1 MFKFIFFFLSLIPLY
16 LFSETKT
23 LTFAPLVTEDVEEI
37 NTQFL
42 PMIKYLEK
50 KLNVNIQIDYNSD
63 YNTLL
68 EKFIN
73 GKIDMAY
80 LGPLPYLTLEEKY
93 PNTMPLVNFKNEKG
107 EVSYTCSFVSFI
119 STEGSIENMTN
130 TKIALTQPLST
141 CGYLFVNDVLNNSNA
156 NIEKNKYKYLDRHDE
171 VALSVIRGDEFKYG
185 GLKTDIAQGFTHL
198 GLKEIVRSKEIPSFV
213 LVGNSKTLDN
223 NMLTNIKSTMLSIE
237 KEESLTWDKNIK
249 FGTKEIN
256 NADYDYLRKLVKSTK
271 ISHES
276 NF

>member
-1 MFKFIFFFLSLIPLY
+1 M
-16 LFSETKT
+16 
-23 LTFAPLVTEDVEEI
+23 
-37 NTQFL
+37 
-42 PMIKYLEK
+42 
-50 KLNVNIQIDYNSD
+50 
-63 YNTLL
+63 
-68 EKFIN
+68 
-73 GKIDMAY
+73 
-80 LGPLPYLTLEEKY
+80 
-93 PNTMPLVNFKNEKG
+93 
-107 EVSYTCSFVSFI
+107 
-119 STEGSIENMTN
+119 
-130 TKIALTQPLST
+130 
-141 CGYLFVNDVLNNSNA
+141 LNNSNT

-171 VALSVIRGDEFKYG
+171 VALSVIKDEFKYG
-185 GLKTDIAQGFTHL
+185 GLKTDIAQGYTHL

-256 NADYDYLRKLVKSTK
+256 NADYDYLRKLIKSTK

>member
-1 MFKFIFFFLSLIPLY
+1 MFKFIFLLSLFHLY
-16 LFSETKT
+16 LFSETRT
-23 LTFAPLVTEDVEEI
+23 LIFAPLITKDIEEI

-50 KLNVNIQIDYNSD
+50 KLNVKIQIDYNSD
-63 YNTLL
+63 YDALL

-171 VALSVIRGDEFKYG
+171 VALSVIRDEFKYG

-223 NMLTNIKSTMLSIE
+223 NMLINIKNSMLFVEE
-237 KEESLTWDKNIK
+237 KELSSWHKSMK

-256 NADYDYLRKLVKSTK
+256 NADYDYLRNLIKSTK
-271 ISHES
+271 ISYES

>member
-1 MFKFIFFFLSLIPLY
+1 MFKFIFLLSLFPLY
-16 LFSETKT
+16 LFSETRT
-23 LTFAPLVTEDVEEI
+23 LTFAPLVTKDIEEI

-50 KLNVNIQIDYNSD
+50 KLDVKIQIDYNSD
-63 YNTLL
+63 YDALL

-141 CGYLFVNDVLNNSNA
+141 CGYLFVNDVLNSSNT
-156 NIEKNKYKYLDRHDE
+156 NIEKNKYRYVNRHDT
-171 VALSVIRGDEFKYG
+171 VALSVIRGEFKYG
-185 GLKTDIAQGFTHL
+185 GLRTDIAEEYSHL
-198 GLKEIVRSKEIPSFV
+198 GLKEIVRSKSIPSFM

-223 NMLTNIKSTMLSIE
+223 DMLTNIKNNMILIEE
-237 KEESLTWDKNIK
+237 KELSTWHKSMK
-249 FGTKEIN
+249 FGAKEAN
-256 NADYDYLRKLVKSTK
+256 NSDYDYLRKIIKSTN